1 MKSAS
6 LSSEPSHLTVAMGT
20 PEFVAS
26 WPEVLVAPRTPECSC
41 HKGHQCNMNRSPWCA
56 PCLTHCTSFLQT
68 LSYLTQAHLLQSL
81 VSPLFSLFP
90 PYLELFLTFFL
101 FLKSFTSSRRLLSP
115 ASFMKLLFARLL
127 HVYACCFK
135 EESLSPPRRCSVC
148 HVW

>member
-6 LSSEPSHLTVAMGT
+6 LSSEPSHLTVAVGT

-41 HKGHQCNMNRSPWCA
+41 HKGHRCNMHRSPWCA

-68 LSYLTQAHLLQSL
+68 LSYLTQAHLLHSL

-101 FLKSFTSSRRLLSP
+101 FLQMFHIFKETVNSCVLHE
-115 ASFMKLLFARLL
+115 ASFCQTTTWICMLFQRGEFVA
-127 HVYACCFK
+127 
-135 EESLSPPRRCSVC
+135 S
-148 HVW
+148 